1 MTTAPSSGRPVAV
14 APQTR
19 SVAVA
24 PQTRSLWVSLPS
36 RIVRFSRRQPLGA
49 FSAVVLVVLVLSAA
63 LADVIVPYDPIR
75 NNVGP
80 SLEGPAATH
89 LFGTDHFG
97 RDVFSRIVYGART
110 SLYVGIG
117 ATVLGV
123 LAATLLG
130 AVSGYMGGK
139 LDYFVQRFVDTAHAI
154 PALIFLLGVLLVL
167 GPRTEYIILALGLR
181 TGLSLS
187 RIVRGSVIDIKSEE
201 YVEAARSFG
210 ASDPRILTFHVLPN
224 IFALIM
230 VLVSTTIGGLI
241 VAEASLSFLGFGV
254 PPPTPSWGGMLSVD
268 GRIYM
273 LAAPWLLIAP
283 ALALSLVVFATN
295 MFGDALRDELDPRM
309 RST

>member
-1 MTTAPSSGRPVAV
+1 MTTAPSSKLPVAA

-19 SVAVA
+19 SV
-24 PQTRSLWVSLPS
+24 WVGLPS
-36 RIVRFSRRQPLGA
+36 RLVRFSRRQPLGA

-80 SLEGPAATH
+80 SLEGPDGAH

-97 RDVFSRIVYGART
+97 RDVFSRVVYGART

-117 ATVLGV
+117 ATLLGV

-130 AVSGYMGGK
+130 AVSGYMGAK
-139 LDYFVQRFVDTAHAI
+139 LDYFVQRFVDLAHAI
-154 PALIFLLGVLLVL
+154 PPLIFLLGVLLVL
-167 GPRTEYIILALGLR
+167 GPRTEYVILALGLR

-187 RIVRGSVIDIKSEE
+187 RIVRGSVIDIKGEDF
-201 YVEAARSFG
+201 VEAARSFG
-210 ASDPRILTFHVLPN
+210 ASDARILTFHVLPN
-224 IFALIM
+224 IFALII

-241 VAEASLSFLGFGV
+241 VAEAALSFLGFGV

-273 LAAPWLLIAP
+273 LAAPWLLAAP
-283 ALALSLVVFATN
+283 AFSLTLVVFATN
-295 MFGDALRDELDPRM
+295 MFGDALRDELDPRL
-309 RST
+309 RSA

>member
-1 MTTAPSSGRPVAV
+1 MTTAPSSGRAVAV

-19 SVAVA
+19 SA
-24 PQTRSLWVSLPS
+24 WVGLPS

-80 SLEGPAATH
+80 SLEGPDGAH

-117 ATVLGV
+117 ATLLGV

-130 AVSGYMGGK
+130 AVSGYMGAK
-139 LDYFVQRFVDTAHAI
+139 LDYFVQRFVDTAQAI
-154 PALIFLLGVLLVL
+154 PPLIFLLGVLLVL

-187 RIVRGSVIDIKSEE
+187 RIVRGSVIDIKGEEVRRGGAILRRQRRANPGLPRSPEHLRADHSPHLDDHRRPDRCRGGAELPGIWRAASHSILGRDAECGRKDLHARRPVAAHRPGFRPLPCCVRHE
-201 YVEAARSFG
+201 YV
-210 ASDPRILTFHVLPN
+210 
-224 IFALIM
+224 
-230 VLVSTTIGGLI
+230 
-241 VAEASLSFLGFGV
+241 
-254 PPPTPSWGGMLSVD
+254 W
-268 GRIYM
+268 
-273 LAAPWLLIAP
+273 
-283 ALALSLVVFATN
+283 
-295 MFGDALRDELDPRM
+295 
-309 RST
+309 

>member
-1 MTTAPSSGRPVAV
+1 MTTAPSSGRAVAV

-19 SVAVA
+19 SA
-24 PQTRSLWVSLPS
+24 WVGLPS

-80 SLEGPAATH
+80 SLEGPDGAH

-117 ATVLGV
+117 ATLLGV

-130 AVSGYMGGK
+130 AVSGYMGAK
-139 LDYFVQRFVDTAHAI
+139 LDYFVQRFVDTAQAI
-154 PALIFLLGVLLVL
+154 PPLIFLLGVLLVL

-187 RIVRGSVIDIKSEE
+187 RIVRGSVIDIKAED

-210 ASDPRILTFHVLPN
+210 ASGARILTFHVFPN
-224 IFALIM
+224 IFALII

-241 VAEASLSFLGFGV
+241 IAEASLSFLGFGV

-283 ALALSLVVFATN
+283 AFALSLVVFATN

-309 RST
+309 RSA

>member
-1 MTTAPSSGRPVAV
+1 MTTAPSSERAVAV

-19 SVAVA
+19 SV
-24 PQTRSLWVSLPS
+24 WVGLPS

-80 SLEGPAATH
+80 SLEGPAGPH

-117 ATVLGV
+117 ATLLGV

-139 LDYFVQRFVDTAHAI
+139 LDYFVQRFVDTAQAI
-154 PALIFLLGVLLVL
+154 PPLIFLLGVLLVL

-187 RIVRGSVIDIKSEE
+187 RIVRGSVIDIKGEE
-201 YVEAARSFG
+201 FVEAARSFG
-210 ASDPRILTFHVLPN
+210 ASDARILAFHVLPN
-224 IFALIM
+224 IFALII

-241 VAEASLSFLGFGV
+241 VAEAALSFLGFGV

-283 ALALSLVVFATN
+283 AFALTLVVFATN

-309 RST
+309 RSS

>member
-1 MTTAPSSGRPVAV
+1 MTTGTDVRATGGRSATD
-14 APQTR
+14 AIGLGR
-19 SVAVA
+19 
-24 PQTRSLWVSLPS
+24 LPS

-80 SLEGPAATH
+80 SLEGPDGTH

-110 SLYVGIG
+110 SLYVGMG
-117 ATVLGV
+117 ATLLGV

-130 AVSGYMGGK
+130 AVSGYTGGK
-139 LDYFVQRFVDTAHAI
+139 LDYFVQRFVDTAQAI
-154 PALIFLLGVLLVL
+154 PPLIFLLGVLLVL

-187 RIVRGSVIDIKSEE
+187 RIVRGSVIDIKAED

-210 ASDPRILTFHVLPN
+210 ASGARILTFHVFPN
-224 IFALIM
+224 IFALII

-283 ALALSLVVFATN
+283 AFALTLVVFATN

>member
-1 MTTAPSSGRPVAV
+1 MTTAPSSGRAVAV

-19 SVAVA
+19 SA
-24 PQTRSLWVSLPS
+24 WVGLPS

-80 SLEGPAATH
+80 SLEGPDGAH

-117 ATVLGV
+117 ATLLGV

-130 AVSGYMGGK
+130 AVSGYMGAK
-139 LDYFVQRFVDTAHAI
+139 LDYFVQRFVDTAQAI
-154 PALIFLLGVLLVL
+154 PPLIFLLGVLLVL

-187 RIVRGSVIDIKSEE
+187 RIVRGSVIDIKAED

-210 ASDPRILTFHVLPN
+210 ASGARILTFHVLPN
-224 IFALIM
+224 IFALII

-241 VAEASLSFLGFGV
+241 IAEASLSFLGFGV

-283 ALALSLVVFATN
+283 AFALSLVVFATN

-309 RST
+309 RSA

>member
-1 MTTAPSSGRPVAV
+1 MTTAPSSGRAVAV

-19 SVAVA
+19 SA
-24 PQTRSLWVSLPS
+24 WVGLPS

-80 SLEGPAATH
+80 SLEGPDGAH

-117 ATVLGV
+117 ATLLGV

-130 AVSGYMGGK
+130 AVSGYMGAK
-139 LDYFVQRFVDTAHAI
+139 LDYFVQRFVDTAQAI
-154 PALIFLLGVLLVL
+154 PPLIFLLGVLLVL

-187 RIVRGSVIDIKSEE
+187 RIVRGSVIDIKGED

-210 ASDPRILTFHVLPN
+210 ASDVRILVFHVLPN
-224 IFALIM
+224 IFALII
-230 VLVSTTIGGLI
+230 VLISTTIGGLI
-241 VAEASLSFLGFGV
+241 VAEAALSFLGFGV

-283 ALALSLVVFATN
+283 AFALSLVVFATN

-309 RST
+309 RSA

>member
-1 MTTAPSSGRPVAV
+1 MTTAPSSGRAVAV
-14 APQTR
+14 APQTG
-19 SVAVA
+19 SVAVG
-24 PQTRSLWVSLPS
+24 PQTRSVWVSLPS

-80 SLEGPAATH
+80 SLEGPAGAH

-117 ATVLGV
+117 ATLLGV

-130 AVSGYMGGK
+130 AVSGYMGAK
-139 LDYFVQRFVDTAHAI
+139 LDYFVQRFVDTAQAI
-154 PALIFLLGVLLVL
+154 PPLIFLLGVLLVL

-187 RIVRGSVIDIKSEE
+187 RIVRGSVIDLKAED

-210 ASDPRILTFHVLPN
+210 ASDARILAFHVLPN
-224 IFALIM
+224 IFALII

-283 ALALSLVVFATN
+283 AFALSLVVFATN
-295 MFGDALRDELDPRM
+295 MFGDALRDELDPRL
-309 RST
+309 RSA

>member
-1 MTTAPSSGRPVAV
+1 MTTAPVLGATSGRSATG
-14 APQTR
+14 ATGLGR
-19 SVAVA
+19 
-24 PQTRSLWVSLPS
+24 LPS
-36 RIVRFSRRQPLGA
+36 RLVRFGRRQPLGA
-49 FSAVVLVVLVLSAA
+49 FSAVVLIVLVVSAT

-80 SLEGPAATH
+80 SLEGPDGAH

-110 SLYVGIG
+110 SLYVGMG
-117 ATVLGV
+117 ATLLGV
-123 LAATLLG
+123 LAATVLG
-130 AVSGYMGGK
+130 AISGYLGGK
-139 LDYFVQRFVDTAHAI
+139 LDYFLQRFVDVAQAI
-154 PALIFLLGVLLVL
+154 PPLIFLLGVLLVL

-187 RIVRGSVIDIKSEE
+187 RIVRGSVIDIKGEDF
-201 YVEAARSFG
+201 VEAARCFG
-210 ASDPRILTFHVLPN
+210 ASDARILARHVLPN
-224 IFALIM
+224 IFALII

-241 VAEASLSFLGFGV
+241 VAEAALSFLGFGV

-283 ALALSLVVFATN
+283 AFALTLVVFATN
-295 MFGDALRDELDPRM
+295 MFGDALRDELDPRL
-309 RST
+309 RSA

>member
-1 MTTAPSSGRPVAV
+1 MTTAPSSGRAVAV

-19 SVAVA
+19 SA
-24 PQTRSLWVSLPS
+24 WVGLPS

-80 SLEGPAATH
+80 SLEGPDGAH

-117 ATVLGV
+117 ATLLGV

-130 AVSGYMGGK
+130 AVSGYMGAK
-139 LDYFVQRFVDTAHAI
+139 LDYFVQRFVDTAQAI
-154 PALIFLLGVLLVL
+154 PPLIFLLGVLLVL

-187 RIVRGSVIDIKSEE
+187 RIVRGSVIDIKGED

-210 ASDPRILTFHVLPN
+210 ASDVRILVFHVLPN
-224 IFALIM
+224 IFALII
-230 VLVSTTIGGLI
+230 VLISTTIGGLI
-241 VAEASLSFLGFGV
+241 VAEAALSFLGFGV

-273 LAAPWLLIAP
+273 LAAPWLLVAP
-283 ALALSLVVFATN
+283 AFALSLVVFATN

-309 RST
+309 RSA

>member
-1 MTTAPSSGRPVAV
+1 MTTAPSSGRAVAV

-19 SVAVA
+19 SA
-24 PQTRSLWVSLPS
+24 WVGLPS

-80 SLEGPAATH
+80 SLEGPDGTH

-117 ATVLGV
+117 ATLLGV

-130 AVSGYMGGK
+130 AVSGYMGAK
-139 LDYFVQRFVDTAHAI
+139 LDYFVQRFVDTAQAI
-154 PALIFLLGVLLVL
+154 PPLIFLLGVLLVL

-187 RIVRGSVIDIKSEE
+187 RIVRGSVIDIKGED

-210 ASDPRILTFHVLPN
+210 ASDVRILVFHVLPN
-224 IFALIM
+224 IFALII
-230 VLVSTTIGGLI
+230 VLISTTIGGLI
-241 VAEASLSFLGFGV
+241 VAEAALSFLGFGV

-283 ALALSLVVFATN
+283 AFALSLVVFATN

-309 RST
+309 RSA

>member
-1 MTTAPSSGRPVAV
+1 MTTAPSSGRAVAV

-19 SVAVA
+19 SA
-24 PQTRSLWVSLPS
+24 WVGLPS

-80 SLEGPAATH
+80 SLEGPDGAH

-117 ATVLGV
+117 ATLLGV

-130 AVSGYMGGK
+130 AVSGYMGAK
-139 LDYFVQRFVDTAHAI
+139 LDYFVQRFVDTAQAI
-154 PALIFLLGVLLVL
+154 PPLIFLLGVLLVL

-187 RIVRGSVIDIKSEE
+187 RIVRGSVIDIKGEE

-210 ASDPRILTFHVLPN
+210 ASDARILVFHVLPN
-224 IFALIM
+224 IFALII
-230 VLVSTTIGGLI
+230 VLISTTIGGLI
-241 VAEASLSFLGFGV
+241 VAEAALSFLGFGV

-283 ALALSLVVFATN
+283 AFALSLVVFATN

-309 RST
+309 RSA

>member
-1 MTTAPSSGRPVAV
+1 MTTAPSSGRAVAV

-19 SVAVA
+19 SA
-24 PQTRSLWVSLPS
+24 WVGLPS

-80 SLEGPAATH
+80 SLEGPDGTH

-117 ATVLGV
+117 ATLLGV

-130 AVSGYMGGK
+130 AVSGYMGAK
-139 LDYFVQRFVDTAHAI
+139 LDYFVQRFVDTAQAI
-154 PALIFLLGVLLVL
+154 PPLIFLLGVLLVL

-187 RIVRGSVIDIKSEE
+187 RIVRGSVIDIKGED

-210 ASDPRILTFHVLPN
+210 ASDVRILVFHVLPN
-224 IFALIM
+224 IFALII

-283 ALALSLVVFATN
+283 AFALSLVVFATN

-309 RST
+309 RSA

>member
-1 MTTAPSSGRPVAV
+1 MTSAPSSKRPVAL
-14 APQTR
+14 APERRT
-19 SVAVA
+19 VWAG
-24 PQTRSLWVSLPS
+24 LPS
-36 RIVRFSRRQPLGA
+36 RIARFSRRQPLGA
-49 FSAVVLVVLVLSAA
+49 FSAVVLVVLVLSAT

-80 SLEGPAATH
+80 SLEGPDGTH

-97 RDVFSRIVYGART
+97 RDVFSRVVYGART

-117 ATVLGV
+117 ATLLGV

-130 AVSGYMGGK
+130 AVSGYMGAK
-139 LDYFVQRFVDTAHAI
+139 LDYFVQRFVDLAHAI
-154 PALIFLLGVLLVL
+154 PPLIFLLGVLLVL
-167 GPRTEYIILALGLR
+167 GPRTEYVILALGLR

-187 RIVRGSVIDIKSEE
+187 RIVRGSVIDIKGED

-224 IFALIM
+224 IFALII

-241 VAEASLSFLGFGV
+241 VAEAALSFLGFGV

-273 LAAPWLLIAP
+273 LAAPWLLAAP
-283 ALALSLVVFATN
+283 AFALTLVVFATN
-295 MFGDALRDELDPRM
+295 MFGDALRDELDPRL
-309 RST
+309 RSA

>member
-19 SVAVA
+19 SV
-24 PQTRSLWVSLPS
+24 WVGLPS

-80 SLEGPAATH
+80 SLEGPDGTH

-130 AVSGYMGGK
+130 AVSGYMGAK
-139 LDYFVQRFVDTAHAI
+139 LDYFVQRFVDTAQAI
-154 PALIFLLGVLLVL
+154 PPLIFLLGVLLVL

-187 RIVRGSVIDIKSEE
+187 RIVRGSVIDIKAED

-210 ASDPRILTFHVLPN
+210 ASDTRILVFHVLPN
-224 IFALIM
+224 IFALII

-283 ALALSLVVFATN
+283 AFALTLVVFATN

-309 RST
+309 RSS

>member
-1 MTTAPSSGRPVAV
+1 M
-14 APQTR
+14 
-19 SVAVA
+19 
-24 PQTRSLWVSLPS
+24 
-36 RIVRFSRRQPLGA
+36 RFGRRQPLGA
-49 FSAVVLVVLVLSAA
+49 FSAVVLIVLVLSAT
-63 LADVIVPYDPIR
+63 LADVVVPYDPIR

-80 SLEGPAATH
+80 SLEGPDGTH

-110 SLYVGIG
+110 SLYVGMG
-117 ATVLGV
+117 ATLLGV

-130 AVSGYMGGK
+130 AVSGYLGGK
-139 LDYFVQRFVDTAHAI
+139 LDYFLQRFVDVAQAI
-154 PALIFLLGVLLVL
+154 PPLIFLLGVLLVL

-187 RIVRGSVIDIKSEE
+187 RIVRGSVIDIKAEDF
-201 YVEAARSFG
+201 VEAARSFG
-210 ASDPRILTFHVLPN
+210 ASDARILARHVLPN
-224 IFALIM
+224 IFALII

-241 VAEASLSFLGFGV
+241 VAEAALSFLGFGV

-283 ALALSLVVFATN
+283 AFALTLVVFATN
-295 MFGDALRDELDPRM
+295 MFGDALRDELDPRL
-309 RST
+309 RSA

>member
-1 MTTAPSSGRPVAV
+1 MTTAPSSGRAVAV

-19 SVAVA
+19 SA
-24 PQTRSLWVSLPS
+24 WVGLPS

-80 SLEGPAATH
+80 SLEGPDGAH

-117 ATVLGV
+117 ATLLGV

-130 AVSGYMGGK
+130 AVSGYMGAK
-139 LDYFVQRFVDTAHAI
+139 LDYFVQRFVDTAQAI
-154 PALIFLLGVLLVL
+154 PPLIFLLGVLLVL

-187 RIVRGSVIDIKSEE
+187 RIVRGSVIDIKGED

-210 ASDPRILTFHVLPN
+210 ASDARILVFHVLPN
-224 IFALIM
+224 IFALII
-230 VLVSTTIGGLI
+230 VLISTTIGGLI
-241 VAEASLSFLGFGV
+241 VAEAALSFLGFGV

-283 ALALSLVVFATN
+283 AFALSLVVFATN

-309 RST
+309 RSA

>member
-1 MTTAPSSGRPVAV
+1 MTTAPSSGRAVAV

-19 SVAVA
+19 SA
-24 PQTRSLWVSLPS
+24 WVGLPA

-80 SLEGPAATH
+80 SLEGPAGTH

-210 ASDPRILTFHVLPN
+210 ASDARILTFHVLPN

-283 ALALSLVVFATN
+283 AFALSLVVFATN

>member
-1 MTTAPSSGRPVAV
+1 MTTAPSSGRAVAVAPQTGAVAV

-19 SVAVA
+19 SA
-24 PQTRSLWVSLPS
+24 WVGLPA

-80 SLEGPAATH
+80 SLEGPDGAH

-117 ATVLGV
+117 ATLLGV

-130 AVSGYMGGK
+130 AVSGYMGAK
-139 LDYFVQRFVDTAHAI
+139 LDYFVQRFVDTAQAI
-154 PALIFLLGVLLVL
+154 PPLIFLLGVLLVL

-187 RIVRGSVIDIKSEE
+187 RVVRGSVIDIKGEE

-210 ASDPRILTFHVLPN
+210 ASDARILVFHVLPN
-224 IFALIM
+224 IFALII
-230 VLVSTTIGGLI
+230 VLISTTIGGLI
-241 VAEASLSFLGFGV
+241 VAEAALSFLGFGV

-283 ALALSLVVFATN
+283 AFALSLVVFATN

-309 RST
+309 RSA